1 MKIKENCLAQL
12 RFSGYYVEELK
23 YNRKDEVDDKNGKIT
38 LSPDFDVV
46 VVTDPEDF
54 HQANVFISVEFK
66 DEDNGYLPF
75 YLYAGIRGFFEIVG
89 DMDEPAC
96 NDMYEVNATAILFP
110 YLRAIVT
117 NLSSGNDHPPIV
129 LPAINI
135 KKYME
140 HKKSKIEKRDV

>member
-1 MKIKENCLAQL
+1 MRIKEDCLAQL

-23 YNRKDEVDDKNGKIT
+23 YSRKDDVDDKKEKIT

-54 HQANVFISVEFK
+54 HRANVFISVEFK
-66 DEDNGYLPF
+66 DEDNKYLPF
-75 YLYAGIRGFFEIVG
+75 YLYARIRGFFDIVG
-89 DMDEPAC
+89 DMDESAC
-96 NDMYEVNATAILFP
+96 NAMYETNATAILFP

-117 NLSSGNDHPPIV
+117 NLSSGNDHPPVV

-140 HKKSKIEKRDV
+140 HKKSATEKRDA